1 MHPPTLLVDS
11 KLLFLTSC
19 HFNVVLSIIIR
30 LFVVDF
36 TANTIRLKET
46 EEDLIIIC
54 EMVDNSDCC
63 LRDDFATD

>member
-1 MHPPTLLVDS
+1 MHPPTLHLVDS
-11 KLLFLTSC
+11 RLLFLTSC

-36 TANTIRLKET
+36 TAKTIRLKET

-54 EMVDNSDCC
+54 EMVDNS